1 MNLSLSEHF
10 TYGKLLK
17 FTFPSMIMMILS
29 SIYGVVDGVFI
40 SNFIGAEAFAAVNL
54 IMPFLMIFGAVGFML
69 GTGGSALVAFT
80 LGTGNERKAN
90 EIFSLLIYVLIG
102 IGIAFTILGEIF
114 LVPIANLLGADQSML
129 PYCIQ
134 YGRIILI
141 ALVPFML
148 QNIFQSL
155 LVTAERPNLGLYVT
169 ILAGITNVILDA
181 LFIAVFQLG
190 VPGAAAATALSQS
203 IGGIVPLIYFIL
215 PNSSRLHLGRTHMD
229 LRAIVKACTNGA
241 SEFMTN
247 ISMSVVNMLYNWQL
261 MRLLGTNGVAAYG
274 VIMYVTFIFASIFI
288 GYSMGSAPITGYH
301 YGAGNKDELKSL
313 LRKGLKIII
322 VMGIVLT
329 VLAELLARPLS
340 MIFVSYDTELLS
352 MTIFAFSV
360 YSLSFLVSGISIY
373 ASSFFT
379 ALNDGF
385 TSAFISFCRTLV
397 FQIFSII
404 LLPVLFGPD
413 GIWYAVL
420 VAEILSLI
428 VSVFFLLRNRGKY
441 GYGSKPKK

>member
-1 MNLSLSEHF
+1 MNIALSEHF

-17 FTFPSMIMMILS
+17 FTFPSMIMMILT

-40 SNFIGAEAFAAVNL
+40 SNFIGAEAFAAVN
-54 IMPFLMIFGAVGFML
+54 IVMPFLMIFGAVGFML
-69 GTGGSALVAFT
+69 GTGGSALVAYTF
-80 LGTGNERKAN
+80 GTGNAKKAN

-102 IGIAFTILGEIF
+102 IGLLFTVIGEIF
-114 LVPIANLLGADQSML
+114 LAPISGILGADAAML

-134 YGRIILI
+134 YGRVILI
-141 ALVPFML
+141 ALVPYML
-148 QNIFQSL
+148 QNVFQSL
-155 LVTAERPNLGLYVT
+155 LVTAERPQLGLYIT
-169 ILAGITNVILDA
+169 IISGVANVILDA
-181 LFIAVFQLG
+181 LFIAVLKLG

-215 PNSSRLHLGRTHMD
+215 PNKSKLRLGKTHMD
-229 LRAIVKACTNGA
+229 ISAIVKACTNGA

-301 YGAGNKDELKSL
+301 YGAGNKTELKSL
-313 LRKGLKIII
+313 LHKSLKIIFI
-322 VMGIVLT
+322 MGIVLT
-329 VLAELLARPLS
+329 ILAELLARPLS
-340 MIFVSYDTELLS
+340 MIFVSYDAELLS
-352 MTIFAFSV
+352 MTIMAFSV
-360 YSLSFLVSGISIY
+360 YSLSFLVNGINIY

-397 FQIFSII
+397 FQIVSVL

-420 VAEILSLI
+420 VAELLSLI
-428 VSVFFLLRNRGKY
+428 VSVFFLLRNRKKY
-441 GYGSKPKK
+441 GYGKDA